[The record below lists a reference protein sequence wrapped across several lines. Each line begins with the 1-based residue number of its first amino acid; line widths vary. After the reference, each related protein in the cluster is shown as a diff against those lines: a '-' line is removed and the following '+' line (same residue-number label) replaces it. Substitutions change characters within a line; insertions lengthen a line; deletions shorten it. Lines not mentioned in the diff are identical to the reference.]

1 MDYYSS
7 ADEEQDLAD
16 WLSRRDDT
24 LGAPSD
30 VVDLTTAGER
40 LGGTDDSRSA

>member
-24 LGAPSD
+24 LGGGLD
-30 VVDLTTAGER
+30 VVDLAAERVAG
-40 LGGTDDSRSA
+40 GDDRSA